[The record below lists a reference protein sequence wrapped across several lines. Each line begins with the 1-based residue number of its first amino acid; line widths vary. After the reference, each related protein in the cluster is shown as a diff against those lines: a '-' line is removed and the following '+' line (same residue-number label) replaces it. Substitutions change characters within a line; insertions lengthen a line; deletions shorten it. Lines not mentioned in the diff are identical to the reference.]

1 MPLKKGK
8 SQKTIS
14 SNISEM
20 IHAGHPQDQAV
31 AAALS
36 TARRSRAEGG
46 DLPDA
51 PERDKVHVGPIHSN
65 VSGRTDH
72 LPIHVPSGCYV
83 IPADIVSSLGEGNTM
98 AGFRA
103 LNKVFGRQVYGGG
116 EATEIVA
123 AGGEYI
129 VTPESLQDIFGDMDL
144 AHNEMDKFVKLARAQ
159 LINTLKALPG
169 PRKD

>member
-1 MPLKKGK
+1 MPLEKGK
-8 SQKTIS
+8 SQETIS
-14 SNISEM
+14 GNISEM
-20 IHAGHPQDQAV
+20 MRAGHPQKQAV
-31 AAALS
+31 AAALE

-46 DLPDA
+46 ELPDA
-51 PERDKVHVGPIHSN
+51 PKKDKVHVGPIHSN

-98 AGFRA
+98 AGFRS

-116 EATEIVA
+116 DATEIIA
-123 AGGEYI
+123 AGGEY
-129 VTPESLQDIFGDMDL
+129 VVAPESLVRVFGDMDA
-144 AHNEMDKFVKLARAQ
+144 AHNEMDRFVKLARKQ

-169 PRKD
+169 PRRD

>member
-1 MPLKKGK
+1 MPLAKGT

-14 SNISEM
+14 GNISEM
-20 IHAGHPQDQAV
+20 IHAGHPKDQAV
-31 AAALS
+31 AAALE
-36 TARRSRAEGG
+36 TARRSRATGG

-51 PERDKVHVGPIHSN
+51 PVKDKVHVGPIHSN

-103 LNKVFGRQVYGGG
+103 INKVFGRQEYGGG

-123 AGGEYI
+123 AGGEY
-129 VTPESLQDIFGDMDL
+129 VVSPEALERVFGDMDI
-144 AHNEMDKFVKLARAQ
+144 AHNEMDRFVKLARQQ
-159 LINTLKALPG
+159 LINTLKKLPG
-169 PRKD
+169 PRRD